1 MEKRNNYYP
10 IEGKLYLKKDEV
22 QITDSFKKREFVLE
36 VTSDYEGKIFTELIS
51 FELLQGACEKLDY
64 VDVGATIEVMFSC
77 RGREYDKKDKA
88 TGQPTGEKGYFNSLK
103 ATSIQSKTVVA
114 PTTPESTAPQQVQNL
129 TKEVINDDNDP
140 LPF

>member
-36 VTSDYEGKIFTELIS
+36 VTSDYGGKIFTELIS

-129 TKEVINDDNDP
+129 TKEIADEFQD